1 MKPIHDTDGIS
12 SDYKAMY
19 WLDDN
24 ECRASIVTF
33 RVESCIRATF
43 PKTTINETELPVR
56 NILLESIV
64 TVVHSFDH
72 RDDVA
77 VGNFHH

>member
-1 MKPIHDTDGIS
+1 MKPIHDTVGIS
-12 SDYKAMY
+12 SDDKAIH
-19 WLDDN
+19 WLVGN
-24 ECRASIVTF
+24 ECRAFIVTF
-33 RVESCIRATF
+33 GVEGCIRATF
-43 PKTTINETELPVR
+43 PRTTIDETELPVR